1 MDQSVK
7 TSIKFDHLEEAEQ
20 DGDNTKDASGTG
32 DLESAGGTLSITA
45 GATAAAAARSTAVTV
60 AVALGD
66 VAVLGVGLLTT
77 ASVGTLDGSVA
88 AELLELLA
96 GIIDVLGRAEG
107 EGTTNVGEL
116 GESSASVTVSMDSW
130 NRRQ

>member
-7 TSIKFDHLEEAEQ
+7 TSIKFDHLEKAEQ
-20 DGDNTKDASGTG
+20 DGDNTEDAGGTG

-45 GATAAAAARSTAVTV
+45 GAGAAAAGSTAVTV

-66 VAVLGVGLLTT
+66 IAVLGVGLLAT

-96 GIIDVLGRAEG
+96 GVVDVLGRAEG

-116 GESSASVTVSMDSW
+116 GESSTRATVSIDS
-130 NRRQ
+130 

>member
-20 DGDNTKDASGTG
+20 DGDNTEDASGTG
-32 DLESAGGTLSITA
+32 DLEGAGGTLSITA
-45 GATAAAAARSTAVTV
+45 GAAAAAAGSTAVTV

-66 VAVLGVGLLTT
+66 IAVLGVGLLAT

-116 GESSASVTVSMDSW
+116 GESSTIATVSIDS
-130 NRRQ
+130 